1 MEKLKINHFIVAI
14 IILSGLTACTLPGFS
29 TPTPF
34 SFPTPDKTMTTLFEP
49 TQAVLATSA
58 ATVPAVED
66 QKTATEAVPSDTP
79 EAEETEIPPTETE
92 EPDDTIEPTVS
103 YVGPSIRSGP
113 SIKAFYMNNK
123 PSIDG
128 SLNEWNLPI
137 QKVINHVVYGANKYS
152 GELDVSGTVVAGWD
166 KDYLYL
172 GIRVKDDKYVQEATK
187 EKIYLGDS
195 IEIVFDRYVSYDY
208 YLQAMTS
215 DDYQIG
221 ISPGKGAIV
230 CYINTGK
237 VASMVSTTSSPNP
250 PEAYKWFPKT
260 EAGKITVMK
269 IVAQEG
275 AKGYQVEM
283 KIPWSLLGVTNP
295 SKGDHFGFAISIN
308 DNDNVGTLKQQTVV
322 SNVPGRYFADPT
334 TWGDLYLK

>member
-1 MEKLKINHFIVAI
+1 MEKIKFRHFIVAI

-34 SFPTPDKTMTTLFEP
+34 SFPTPDKTMTALFEP
-49 TQAVLATSA
+49 TQAAPATSA
-58 ATVPAVED
+58 ATASEVED

-79 EAEETEIPPTETE
+79 EVEETETPPTETG
-92 EPDDTIEPTVS
+92 EPTETIDPTVS

-113 SIKAFYMNNK
+113 SIRAYYMATK
-123 PSIDG
+123 PTIDG
-128 SLNEWNLPI
+128 DLSDWAPPI
-137 QKVINHVVYGANKYS
+137 QKVINYVVYGAANHS
-152 GELDVSGTVVAGWD
+152 GDLDSSGTVVVGWNE
-166 KDYLYL
+166 DYLYL
-172 GIRVKDDKYVQEATK
+172 GFRVKDDKYVQEGTK

-195 IEIVFDRYVSYDY
+195 IEILFDRYVSYDY

-221 ISPGKGAIV
+221 ISPGKGGI

-237 VASMVSTTSSPNP
+237 VASMPLITTDP

-260 EAGKITVMK
+260 EAGKITTIK
-269 IVAQEG
+269 IVAKEG
-275 AKGYQVEM
+275 GEGYQVEM
-283 KIPWSLLGVTNP
+283 KIPWSVLGVTNP
-295 SKGDHFGFAISIN
+295 SAGDHFGFAISIN
-308 DNDNVGTLKQQTVV
+308 DNDKAGTLNQQTVV